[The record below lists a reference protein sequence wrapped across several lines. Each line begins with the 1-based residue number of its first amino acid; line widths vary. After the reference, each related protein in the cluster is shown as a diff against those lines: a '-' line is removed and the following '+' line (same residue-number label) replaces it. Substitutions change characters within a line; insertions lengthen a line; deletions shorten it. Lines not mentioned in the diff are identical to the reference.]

1 MPKNDFDQQTA
12 CGAPVCWLKYTTQGY
27 LNNELVRS
35 KKFRSLN
42 GWLFRSW
49 LDNNIIVCFSNIW
62 YSDDDVTFNLAFFR
76 LAGRG
81 METTSQE
88 YDMDDVMVSRFDFIR
103 IYSHLNLNHVYVS
116 ALLSGVAQINLI
128 NYLCYGRETCKA
140 SLNVPHC
147 KICILTH

>member
-1 MPKNDFDQQTA
+1 M
-12 CGAPVCWLKYTTQGY
+12 
-27 LNNELVRS
+27 
-35 KKFRSLN
+35 N

-49 LDNNIIVCFSNIW
+49 LDNKIIVCYSNIW

-103 IYSHLNLNHVYVS
+103 IYSHFNLNLNHVYVS
-116 ALLSGVAQINLI
+116 ALLSSGFIIFFFFQFALTGI
-128 NYLCYGRETCKA
+128 R
-140 SLNVPHC
+140 SPVPWRR
-147 KICILTH
+147 